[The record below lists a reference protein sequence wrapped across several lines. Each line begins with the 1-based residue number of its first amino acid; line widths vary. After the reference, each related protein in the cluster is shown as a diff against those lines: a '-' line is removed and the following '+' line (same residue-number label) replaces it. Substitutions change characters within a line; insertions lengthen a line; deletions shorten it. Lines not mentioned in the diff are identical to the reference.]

1 MIMDFCEKYG
11 DPRLK
16 DYFLMESP
24 MSTVF
29 MVALYLIIVKML
41 GPKLMENREE
51 FDLRKTLLIYNL
63 CQVVL
68 SLIIFYRC
76 STFWLFDYNWRCAPM
91 NRERTPKQFYVINT
105 TYLYFLSKFTE
116 FFDTVF
122 FVMRKKFRQI
132 STLHVFHHSVMPLI
146 AWIGLKVTPVGHGT
160 LTIFLNSG
168 VHVIMYSY
176 YLLSGMGPEVQ
187 KYLWWKRYLTQ
198 IQIIQFFVG
207 FLHWSQL
214 YYHNPC
220 KFPLFAFHLVGL
232 IIGVTFFVMFAS

>member
-63 CQVVL
+63 FQVVL

-146 AWIGLKVTPVGHGT
+146 AWIGLKVPLDT
-160 LTIFLNSG
+160 
-168 VHVIMYSY
+168 
-176 YLLSGMGPEVQ
+176 E
-187 KYLWWKRYLTQ
+187 
-198 IQIIQFFVG
+198 
-207 FLHWSQL
+207 HWRFSWIVE
-214 YYHNPC
+214 C
-220 KFPLFAFHLVGL
+220 TSSCTL
-232 IIGVTFFVMFAS
+232 IICSLAWDLKFRNTFGGKDTWLKYKLFNFL